1 MLRRALLLTT
11 CLALAAT
18 SLAGARTGTPSRR
31 TATAP
36 PPSFFISGRG
46 WGHGIGMSQWGAY
59 GYAQRGTP
67 YDQILAHYYR
77 STTLGKAP
85 VARVRVLLG
94 EGLKALAVASDS
106 PFSVRDGSGTVYQLQ
121 PGPYSFGPALKV
133 KVDQTQP
140 AKALPGPLVFLPGAT
155 PLKYGGKQYRGQ
167 LQVNAAH
174 TSLQLV
180 NSVGLEP
187 YLYGVVPREV
197 PFLWPAEAL
206 KAQAVVARSYALAVR
221 KTGAYDLYADT
232 RSQVYG
238 GVAAEKPTTNA
249 AVDATAGQV
258 LLFEGK
264 VATTFFFS
272 TSGGRTA
279 SIEDVWSRGEAVP
292 YLVGVPDPYDT
303 ASPHHTW
310 GPFAFTAAKLTSTFK
325 VPGKLLDVRVTLNP
339 SLRVDELI
347 LTSTKGE
354 VVVPGDVVRTKL
366 GLRST
371 WFRVGVLTLEAPTAA
386 LEYGSKYKLKGVAR
400 SAGAQV
406 TLEQRTSG
414 AAWQPVARLKPGA
427 GGVVVATRQAARLDR
442 VQALRAGEAL
452 RRADPRLRRAADQA
466 DTGHGRDVAS
476 GSRPPGDPRS
486 ACRHPAAR
494 RVELAARRDGVG
506 RCGGRVRGTPRPDAG
521 HVPRAGRAR
530 AWARRGLLARAAG
543 RLGVRR
549 LLLAAAAA
557 ALLLPGQASAG
568 RYAVGVEQGTS
579 LDARRRRD
587 RTDDGDARRAEAR
600 GTSRARRRRALR
612 AGAARARRCG
622 VRRAAR
628 HVTPGCVR
636 PERPDR
642 AEAVA
647 PGAGP
652 RIRLLARAAGARGA
666 ARRGDRLRDRRHAS

>member
-18 SLAGARTGTPSRR
+18 SLAGARTGTPAQR

-140 AKALPGPLVFLPGAT
+140 AKALTAPLVFLPGAT

-167 LQVNAAH
+167 LQVNAAL

-279 SIEDVWSRGEAVP
+279 SIEDVWARGEAVP

-310 GPFAFTAAKLTSTFK
+310 GPFAFTAAKLTSTLQG
-325 VPGKLLDVRVTLNP
+325 PGQAARRARDAQPLAAGRRAHP
-339 SLRVDELI
+339 HEHEGRGRRARA
-347 LTSTKGE
+347 TSSA
-354 VVVPGDVVRTKL
+354 
-366 GLRST
+366 RSSGCA
-371 WFRVGVLTLEAPTAA
+371 RRGSASGCSRSKRRRRRSSTAA
-386 LEYGSKYKLKGVAR
+386 SSSSRASPAPRAR
-400 SAGAQV
+400 RSRSSSARPA
-406 TLEQRTSG
+406 
-414 AAWQPVARLKPGA
+414 AAWQPIARLKPGA
-427 GGVVVATRQAARLDR
+427 GGVVVATVKPLVSTEYRLSAPSKLFGAPIRVSVAPRVRLSPATVATSLRGLVRPVTPGARVDIQRLDGSSWRPAATASVDAAGAFEARLD
-442 VQALRAGEAL
+442 L
-452 RRADPRLRRAADQA
+452 
-466 DTGHGRDVAS
+466 T
-476 GSRPPGDPRS
+476 PG
-486 ACRHPAAR
+486 
-494 RVELAARRDGVG
+494 
-506 RCGGRVRGTPRPDAG
+506 TY
-521 HVPRAGRAR
+521 RAR
-530 AWARRGLLARAAG
+530 
-543 RLGVRR
+543 
-549 LLLAAAAA
+549 
-557 ALLLPGQASAG
+557 
-568 RYAVGVEQGTS
+568 
-579 LDARRRRD
+579 
-587 RTDDGDARRAEAR
+587 
-600 GTSRARRRRALR
+600 
-612 AGAARARRCG
+612 
-622 VRRAAR
+622 
-628 HVTPGCVR
+628 
-636 PERPDR
+636 
-642 AEAVA
+642 VA
-647 PGAGP
+647 PGRGLVAGYSP
-652 RIRLLARAAGARGA
+652 ALQVVAG
-666 ARRGDRLRDRRHAS
+666 

>member
-1 MLRRALLLTT
+1 MKAPASGRASALASLEALSRPPFPPMLRRALLLTT

-59 GYAQRGTP
+59 GYAQHGTL

-140 AKALPGPLVFLPGAT
+140 AKALPGPLVFLPGGT

-167 LQVNAAH
+167 LQVNAGK
-174 TSLQLV
+174 SLQLV

-272 TSGGRTA
+272 TSGGHTA
-279 SIEDVWSRGEAVP
+279 SIEDVWTRGEAVP

-310 GPFAFTAAKLTSTFK
+310 GPFAFTAAKLTATFN

-339 SLRVDELI
+339 SLRVDSLI

-354 VVVPGDVVRTKL
+354 VDVPGDVVRTKL

-371 WFRVGVLTLEAPTAA
+371 WFRVGVLTLEAPTVA

-400 SAGAQV
+400 SAGAQI

-414 AAWQPVARLKPGA
+414 AVWQPVARLKPGA
-427 GGVVVATRQAARLDR
+427 GGVVAATVKPLVSTEYRLSAPAKLFGAPVRVSVA
-442 VQALRAGEAL
+442 
-452 RRADPRLRRAADQA
+452 
-466 DTGHGRDVAS
+466 
-476 GSRPPGDPRS
+476 
-486 ACRHPAAR
+486 
-494 RVELAARRDGVG
+494 
-506 RCGGRVRGTPRPDAG
+506 
-521 HVPRAGRAR
+521 
-530 AWARRGLLARAAG
+530 
-543 RLGVRR
+543 
-549 LLLAAAAA
+549 
-557 ALLLPGQASAG
+557 
-568 RYAVGVEQGTS
+568 
-579 LDARRRRD
+579 
-587 RTDDGDARRAEAR
+587 
-600 GTSRARRRRALR
+600 
-612 AGAARARRCG
+612 
-622 VRRAAR
+622 
-628 HVTPGCVR
+628 
-636 PERPDR
+636 
-642 AEAVA
+642 
-647 PGAGP
+647 P
-652 RIRLLARAAGARGA
+652 RIRLTPATVATSLRGLVRPVIPGARVDIQRLDGSSWRAAATASVDAAGAFEARLALTPGMYRARVAPGRGLVA
-666 ARRGDRLRDRRHAS
+666 GYSPALQVVSG

>member
-1 MLRRALLLTT
+1 MLRRVLLLIT

-18 SLAGARTGTPSRR
+18 SLAGARTGAPSRR
-31 TATAP
+31 SATAP
-36 PPSFFISGRG
+36 PPSFFITGRG

-85 VARVRVLLG
+85 SGRVRVLLG

-106 PFSVRDGSGTVYQLQ
+106 AFSVRDGSGTVYQLQ
-121 PGPYSFGPALKV
+121 PGPYAFGPALKV

-140 AKALPGPLVFLPGAT
+140 PKALVAPLVFLPGVT

-167 LQVNAAH
+167 LQVNGS
-174 TSLQLV
+174 TSSLQLV
-180 NSVGLEP
+180 NSVGLEQ

-197 PFLWPAEAL
+197 PYLWPAEAL

-238 GVAAEKPTTNA
+238 GIAAEKPSTNA
-249 AVDATAGQV
+249 AVDATVGQV
-258 LLFEGK
+258 LLYQGK

-310 GPFAFTAAKLTSTFK
+310 GPFAFTAAKLASTFK

-347 LTSTKGE
+347 LVSTKGE

-371 WFRVGVLTLEAPTAA
+371 WFRVGVLTLEAPTAP
-386 LEYGSKYKLKGVAR
+386 LEYGGRFKLKGVAR
-400 SAGAQV
+400 GAGAQV
-406 TLEQRTSG
+406 TLEQRVSG
-414 AAWQPVARLKPGA
+414 ALWEPAARLKPGA
-427 GGVVVATRQAARLDR
+427 GGAVVATVKPLVSTEYRLSAPAKLLGAPVR
-442 VQALRAGEAL
+442 VS
-452 RRADPRLRRAADQA
+452 
-466 DTGHGRDVAS
+466 VA
-476 GSRPPGDPRS
+476 
-486 ACRHPAAR
+486 
-494 RVELAARRDGVG
+494 
-506 RCGGRVRGTPRPDAG
+506 
-521 HVPRAGRAR
+521 
-530 AWARRGLLARAAG
+530 
-543 RLGVRR
+543 
-549 LLLAAAAA
+549 
-557 ALLLPGQASAG
+557 
-568 RYAVGVEQGTS
+568 
-579 LDARRRRD
+579 
-587 RTDDGDARRAEAR
+587 
-600 GTSRARRRRALR
+600 
-612 AGAARARRCG
+612 
-622 VRRAAR
+622 
-628 HVTPGCVR
+628 
-636 PERPDR
+636 
-642 AEAVA
+642 
-647 PGAGP
+647 P
-652 RIRLLARAAGARGA
+652 RIRLAPAMVATSLRGLVRPVIPGARVDIQRLDGSSWRAAATTSVDEAGAFE
-666 ARRGDRLRDRRHAS
+666 ARLDLTPGMYRARVAPGHGLVAGFSPALQVVSG

>member
-11 CLALAAT
+11 CFALAAT

-31 TATAP
+31 TATPP

-59 GYAQRGTP
+59 GYAQRGTL

-85 VARVRVLLG
+85 VARIRVLLG

-121 PGPYSFGPALKV
+121 PGPYAFGPALKV
-133 KVDQTQP
+133 KVDSAQP
-140 AKALPGPLVFLPGAT
+140 AKPLISPLVFLPGAT

-167 LQVNAAH
+167 LQVNAAL

-197 PFLWPAEAL
+197 PYLWPAEAL

-221 KTGAYDLYADT
+221 KTGAYDVYADT

-238 GVAAEKPTTNA
+238 GVAAEKPSTNA

-279 SIEDVWSRGEAVP
+279 SIEDVWTRGEAVP

-310 GPFAFTAAKLTSTFK
+310 GPFAFTAAKLTSAFK

-339 SLRVDELI
+339 SLRVDDLI

-386 LEYGSKYKLKGVAR
+386 LEYGSKFKLKGVAR
-400 SAGAQV
+400 AAGAQV
-406 TLEQRTSG
+406 TLEQRTS
-414 AAWQPVARLKPGA
+414 AEAWQPLARLKPGA
-427 GGVVVATRQAARLDR
+427 GGVVVATVKPLVSTEYRLSAPSKLFGAPVRVSVAPRVRLSPVTVATSLRGLVRPVTPGARVDIQRLDGSSWRPAATASVDATGAFEARLDL
-442 VQALRAGEAL
+442 A
-452 RRADPRLRRAADQA
+452 
-466 DTGHGRDVAS
+466 
-476 GSRPPGDPRS
+476 PG
-486 ACRHPAAR
+486 
-494 RVELAARRDGVG
+494 
-506 RCGGRVRGTPRPDAG
+506 TY
-521 HVPRAGRAR
+521 RAR
-530 AWARRGLLARAAG
+530 
-543 RLGVRR
+543 
-549 LLLAAAAA
+549 
-557 ALLLPGQASAG
+557 
-568 RYAVGVEQGTS
+568 
-579 LDARRRRD
+579 
-587 RTDDGDARRAEAR
+587 
-600 GTSRARRRRALR
+600 
-612 AGAARARRCG
+612 
-622 VRRAAR
+622 
-628 HVTPGCVR
+628 
-636 PERPDR
+636 
-642 AEAVA
+642 VA
-647 PGAGP
+647 PGRGLVAGYSP
-652 RIRLLARAAGARGA
+652 ALQVVAG
-666 ARRGDRLRDRRHAS
+666 

>member
-18 SLAGARTGTPSRR
+18 SLAGARTGTPSKRA
-31 TATAP
+31 ATAP

-133 KVDQTQP
+133 KVDQAQP
-140 AKALPGPLVFLPGAT
+140 AKALPGPLVFLPGST

-167 LQVNAAH
+167 FQVNAGK
-174 TSLQLV
+174 SLQLV

-258 LLFEGK
+258 LLFGGK

-279 SIEDVWSRGEAVP
+279 SIEDVWVRGEAVP

-310 GPFAFTAAKLTSTFK
+310 GPFPFTAAKLTSTFK

-339 SLRVDELI
+339 SLRVDDLI

-386 LEYGSKYKLKGVAR
+386 LEYGSKFKLKGVAR
-400 SAGAQV
+400 AAGAQV
-406 TLEQRTSG
+406 TLEQRASAT

-427 GGVVVATRQAARLDR
+427 GGAVVATVKPLVSTEYRLSAPSKLFGAPIRVSVAPRVRLSPATVATSLRGLVRPVTPGARVDIQRLDGSSWRPAATASVDAAGAFEARLD
-442 VQALRAGEAL
+442 L
-452 RRADPRLRRAADQA
+452 
-466 DTGHGRDVAS
+466 T
-476 GSRPPGDPRS
+476 PGMY
-486 ACRHPAAR
+486 
-494 RVELAARRDGVG
+494 
-506 RCGGRVRGTPRPDAG
+506 
-521 HVPRAGRAR
+521 RAR
-530 AWARRGLLARAAG
+530 
-543 RLGVRR
+543 
-549 LLLAAAAA
+549 
-557 ALLLPGQASAG
+557 
-568 RYAVGVEQGTS
+568 
-579 LDARRRRD
+579 
-587 RTDDGDARRAEAR
+587 
-600 GTSRARRRRALR
+600 
-612 AGAARARRCG
+612 
-622 VRRAAR
+622 
-628 HVTPGCVR
+628 
-636 PERPDR
+636 
-642 AEAVA
+642 VA
-647 PGAGP
+647 PGRGLVAGYSP
-652 RIRLLARAAGARGA
+652 ALQVVSG
-666 ARRGDRLRDRRHAS
+666 

>member
-18 SLAGARTGTPSRR
+18 SLAGARTGTPAKR
-31 TATAP
+31 TAAAP
-36 PPSFFISGRG
+36 PASFFISGRG

-85 VARVRVLLG
+85 IARVRVLLG

-106 PFSVRDGSGTVYQLQ
+106 PFSVRDASGTVYQLQ
-121 PGPYSFGPALKV
+121 PGPYAFGPALKV
-133 KVDQTQP
+133 KVDPTQP
-140 AKALPGPLVFLPGAT
+140 AKALPGPLVFLPGST

-167 LQVNAAH
+167 LQVNASK
-174 TSLQLV
+174 TLQLV

-279 SIEDVWSRGEAVP
+279 SIEDVWTRGEAVP

-325 VPGKLLDVRVTLNP
+325 VPGKLLDARVTLNP

-386 LEYGSKYKLKGVAR
+386 LEYGSKFKLKGVAR
-400 SAGAQV
+400 AAGPQV
-406 TLEQRTSG
+406 TLEQRASG
-414 AAWQPVARLKPGA
+414 TAAAWQPVARLKPGV
-427 GGVVVATRQAARLDR
+427 GGVVLATVKPLVSTEYRLSTPSKLFGAPIRVSVAPRVRLAPATVATSL
-442 VQALRAGEAL
+442 
-452 RRADPRLRRAADQA
+452 
-466 DTGHGRDVAS
+466 
-476 GSRPPGDPRS
+476 
-486 ACRHPAAR
+486 
-494 RVELAARRDGVG
+494 
-506 RCGGRVRGTPRPDAG
+506 
-521 HVPRAGRAR
+521 
-530 AWARRGLLARAAG
+530 RGL
-543 RLGVRR
+543 VR
-549 LLLAAAAA
+549 
-557 ALLLPGQASAG
+557 P
-568 RYAVGVEQGTS
+568 
-579 LDARRRRD
+579 
-587 RTDDGDARRAEAR
+587 
-600 GTSRARRRRALR
+600 
-612 AGAARARRCG
+612 
-622 VRRAAR
+622 
-628 HVTPGCVR
+628 VTPGARVDIQRLDGSSWR
-636 PERPDR
+636 PAATASVDAAGAFEARLELTPGTYR
-642 AEAVA
+642 ARVA
-647 PGAGP
+647 PGRGLVAGYSP
-652 RIRLLARAAGARGA
+652 ALQVVAG
-666 ARRGDRLRDRRHAS
+666 

>member
-59 GYAQRGTP
+59 GYAQHGTP

-140 AKALPGPLVFLPGAT
+140 AKALPGPLVFLPGGT

-167 LQVNAAH
+167 LQVNAGK
-174 TSLQLV
+174 SLQLV

-272 TSGGRTA
+272 TSGGHTA
-279 SIEDVWSRGEAVP
+279 SIEDVWTRGEAVP
-292 YLVGVPDPYDT
+292 YLVGVPDPYDA

-310 GPFAFTAAKLTSTFK
+310 GPFAFTAAKLTSTFN

-339 SLRVDELI
+339 SLRVDSLI

-354 VVVPGDVVRTKL
+354 VDVPGDVVRTKL

-400 SAGAQV
+400 SAGAQI

-414 AAWQPVARLKPGA
+414 AVWQPVARLKPGA
-427 GGVVVATRQAARLDR
+427 GGVVAATVKPLVSTEYRLSAPAKLFGPPVSVSVA
-442 VQALRAGEAL
+442 
-452 RRADPRLRRAADQA
+452 
-466 DTGHGRDVAS
+466 
-476 GSRPPGDPRS
+476 
-486 ACRHPAAR
+486 
-494 RVELAARRDGVG
+494 
-506 RCGGRVRGTPRPDAG
+506 
-521 HVPRAGRAR
+521 
-530 AWARRGLLARAAG
+530 
-543 RLGVRR
+543 
-549 LLLAAAAA
+549 
-557 ALLLPGQASAG
+557 
-568 RYAVGVEQGTS
+568 
-579 LDARRRRD
+579 
-587 RTDDGDARRAEAR
+587 
-600 GTSRARRRRALR
+600 
-612 AGAARARRCG
+612 
-622 VRRAAR
+622 
-628 HVTPGCVR
+628 
-636 PERPDR
+636 
-642 AEAVA
+642 
-647 PGAGP
+647 P
-652 RIRLLARAAGARGA
+652 RIRLTPATVATSLRGLVRPVIPGARVDIQRLDGSSWRAAATASVDAAGAFEARLALTPGMYRARVAPGRGLVA
-666 ARRGDRLRDRRHAS
+666 GYSPALQVVSG

>member
-1 MLRRALLLTT
+1 MLRRALLLIT

-36 PPSFFISGRG
+36 PSSFFISGRG

-85 VARVRVLLG
+85 VARIRVLLG

-121 PGPYSFGPALKV
+121 PGPYAFGPALKV
-133 KVDQTQP
+133 KVDPTQP
-140 AKALPGPLVFLPGAT
+140 AKPLISPLVFLPGAT

-167 LQVNAAH
+167 LQVNATL

-197 PFLWPAEAL
+197 PYLWPAEAL

-221 KTGAYDLYADT
+221 KTGAYDVYADT

-238 GVAAEKPTTNA
+238 GVGAEKPSTNA

-279 SIEDVWSRGEAVP
+279 SIEDVWTRGEAVP

-325 VPGKLLDVRVTLNP
+325 VPGKLLDVRLTLNP
-339 SLRVDELI
+339 SLRVDEMI
-347 LTSTKGE
+347 LTGTKGE

-406 TLEQRTSG
+406 TLEQRATG

-427 GGVVVATRQAARLDR
+427 GGVINATVKPLVSTEYRLTTPAKLFGAPIRLTVA
-442 VQALRAGEAL
+442 
-452 RRADPRLRRAADQA
+452 
-466 DTGHGRDVAS
+466 
-476 GSRPPGDPRS
+476 
-486 ACRHPAAR
+486 
-494 RVELAARRDGVG
+494 
-506 RCGGRVRGTPRPDAG
+506 
-521 HVPRAGRAR
+521 
-530 AWARRGLLARAAG
+530 
-543 RLGVRR
+543 
-549 LLLAAAAA
+549 
-557 ALLLPGQASAG
+557 
-568 RYAVGVEQGTS
+568 
-579 LDARRRRD
+579 
-587 RTDDGDARRAEAR
+587 
-600 GTSRARRRRALR
+600 
-612 AGAARARRCG
+612 
-622 VRRAAR
+622 
-628 HVTPGCVR
+628 
-636 PERPDR
+636 
-642 AEAVA
+642 
-647 PGAGP
+647 P
-652 RIRLLARAAGARGA
+652 RIRLAPATVATSLRGLVRPVLPGARVDIQRLEGSSWRPAATASVDTAGAFE
-666 ARRGDRLRDRRHAS
+666 ARLDLTPGMYRARVAPGNGLVAGYSPALQVVSG

>member
-1 MLRRALLLTT
+1 VKAPASGRTSALASLKAPSRPPLPPMLRRALLLTT

-18 SLAGARTGTPSRR
+18 SLAGARTGTPSKRS
-31 TATAP
+31 ATVP
-36 PPSFFISGRG
+36 PPSFYISGRG

-94 EGLKALAVASDS
+94 EGLNALAVASDS
-106 PFSVRDGSGTVYQLQ
+106 AFSVRDGSGTVYQLR

-167 LQVNAAH
+167 FQVNASK
-174 TSLQLV
+174 SLQLV

-238 GVAAEKPTTNA
+238 GIAAEKPTTNA

-258 LLFEGK
+258 LLYEGK

-279 SIEDVWSRGEAVP
+279 SIEDVWTRGEAVP

-339 SLRVDELI
+339 SLRVDDLI

-371 WFRVGVLTLEAPTAA
+371 WFRVGVLTLEAPTKA
-386 LEYGSKYKLKGVAR
+386 LEYGSKVKLKGVAR
-400 SAGAQV
+400 AAGPQV
-406 TLEQRTSG
+406 TLEQRTSSA

-427 GGVVVATRQAARLDR
+427 GGVVIATVKPLVSTEYRLSAPAKLFGAPIRVSVAPRVRLSPATAATLRGLVRPVTPGARVDIQRLDGSSWRPAATASVDAGGAFEARLD
-442 VQALRAGEAL
+442 L
-452 RRADPRLRRAADQA
+452 
-466 DTGHGRDVAS
+466 T
-476 GSRPPGDPRS
+476 PGMY
-486 ACRHPAAR
+486 
-494 RVELAARRDGVG
+494 
-506 RCGGRVRGTPRPDAG
+506 
-521 HVPRAGRAR
+521 RAR
-530 AWARRGLLARAAG
+530 
-543 RLGVRR
+543 
-549 LLLAAAAA
+549 
-557 ALLLPGQASAG
+557 
-568 RYAVGVEQGTS
+568 
-579 LDARRRRD
+579 
-587 RTDDGDARRAEAR
+587 
-600 GTSRARRRRALR
+600 
-612 AGAARARRCG
+612 
-622 VRRAAR
+622 
-628 HVTPGCVR
+628 
-636 PERPDR
+636 
-642 AEAVA
+642 VA
-647 PGAGP
+647 PGRGLVAGYSP
-652 RIRLLARAAGARGA
+652 VLQVVSG
-666 ARRGDRLRDRRHAS
+666 

>member
-59 GYAQRGTP
+59 GYAQHGTP

-167 LQVNAAH
+167 LQVNAAL

-371 WFRVGVLTLEAPTAA
+371 WFRIGVLTLEAPTAV

-400 SAGAQV
+400 SAGAQI

-414 AAWQPVARLKPGA
+414 AAWQPLARLKPGA
-427 GGVVVATRQAARLDR
+427 GGVVAATVKPLVSTEYRLSAPAKLFGAPIRVSVAPRIRLTPATVATSLRGLVRPVLPGARVDIQRLD
-442 VQALRAGEAL
+442 GSSW
-452 RRADPRLRRAADQA
+452 RRR
-466 DTGHGRDVAS
+466 
-476 GSRPPGDPRS
+476 
-486 ACRHPAAR
+486 C
-494 RVELAARRDGVG
+494 DGVG

-530 AWARRGLLARAAG
+530 AWARRGLLARAPG

-549 LLLAAAAA
+549 LLARRGGRGAAP
-557 ALLLPGQASAG
+557 PGPGERGPLRGRRRAG
-568 RYAVGVEQGTS
+568 HVARR
-579 LDARRRRD
+579 RRRRD

-642 AEAVA
+642 AQAVA

-652 RIRLLARAAGARGA
+652 RVRLLARAAGARGA